1 MTEPPPNGAATQDV
15 APALAATPPPSSGA
29 PLLSVRELATG
40 YGDLRVVWD
49 VSFDVKPGQVTAL
62 LGRNGAGK
70 TTTLRAIAG
79 LNRVQGGS
87 VLLEGRDISGM
98 QPHKRIRAGLG
109 FVQENKRVF
118 KRRTV
123 EANLM
128 LGGYTRG
135 IGRRG
140 LKKELDEIY
149 ELFPVLRGRADT
161 TAGQLSGGQQQMLA
175 IGQALMGKPKL
186 LMLDEPS
193 AGLAPVIVSEVM
205 GSVSALKAAG
215 LGILLVEQAV
225 EAAVQVADQIAVL
238 DVGRIVMSGPAGEL
252 SEIEIIQDA
261 YFGRVRGREG

>member
-1 MTEPPPNGAATQDV
+1 MTEVT
-15 APALAATPPPSSGA
+15 
-29 PLLSVRELATG
+29 PLLSVRNMVTG

-49 VSFDVKPGQVTAL
+49 VSFDVAPGQVTAL

-79 LNRVQGGS
+79 LNKLAGGS
-87 VLLEGRDISGM
+87 VLLNGEDLSGLAS
-98 QPHKRIRAGLG
+98 HKRIRAGLG
-109 FVQENKRVF
+109 MVQENKRVF

-135 IGRRG
+135 IKRRK
-140 LKKELDEIY
+140 LKESLGEIY
-149 ELFPVLRGRADT
+149 DLFPALRGRT
-161 TAGQLSGGQQQMLA
+161 NTPAGQLSGGQQQMLA

-193 AGLAPVIVSEVM
+193 AGLAPAIVLEVM
-205 GSVSALKAAG
+205 DSVATLKQTG

-225 EAAVQVADQIAVL
+225 EAAIGVADQVTVL
-238 DVGRIVMSGPAGEL
+238 EVGRIVMSGPVGEMSDL
-252 SEIEIIQDA
+252 DIIKDA
-261 YFGRVRGREG
+261 YFGRVRERPE